1 MGRGLFKGIVP
12 MIAIVAGVALLW
24 LLIQDHGR
32 NDDFQQRIDAYDLKI
47 DSLQR
52 NIDRLNRRDDSIG
65 KVNLALKEQ
74 IQQKDISIITI
85 QQKYDKVRSG
95 LAHLSTD
102 EHIQFFTE
110 QISQ

>member
-1 MGRGLFKGIVP
+1 MGRGLSKIIP
-12 MIAIVAGVALLW
+12 TIAIIAGITLLW
-24 LLIQDHGR
+24 LVIQDKGR
-32 NDDFQQRIDAYDLKI
+32 NNDFHKKIDAYELKV

-52 NIDRLNRRDDSIG
+52 NIDRLNRKDDSIG
-65 KVNLALKEQ
+65 KVNLTLKAQ
-74 IQQKDISIITI
+74 IQQKEISIITI

-102 EHIQFFTE
+102 EHIRFFAE